1 MQQPVNVIVEEE
13 NHILEIESGI
23 ENNINNVE
31 VYTTI
36 SEVVEIL
43 TGASVS
49 VINASDIVGLDSYIG
64 NFITNEYDQY
74 YIDCGTP

>member
-1 MQQPVNVIVEEE
+1 MNEQINVIVEEE
-13 NHILEIESGI
+13 NYILEIESGT
-23 ENNINNVE
+23 EKKVDNIE

-36 SEVVEIL
+36 SEVVEI
-43 TGASVS
+43 TSGSSVS
-49 VINASDIVGLDSYIG
+49 VISASDIIGLDSYIG